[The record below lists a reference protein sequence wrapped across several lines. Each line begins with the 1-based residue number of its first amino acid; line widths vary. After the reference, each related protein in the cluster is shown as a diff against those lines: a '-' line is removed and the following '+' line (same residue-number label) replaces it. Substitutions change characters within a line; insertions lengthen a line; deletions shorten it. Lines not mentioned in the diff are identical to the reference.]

1 MKTLHYIFAAIFLT
15 LVFGCNQEDG
25 ILPKKN
31 TKILFLSQRIEN
43 KAEWNL
49 FSMNFDGTEQ
59 RKIIDFS
66 VRCDKPVVSHSG
78 KKVVFVH
85 LTDDFFYELYS
96 ANVDGSNLSLIDRAD
111 RYCGSADWSYDDA
124 KIVYSKSRNESTDDK
139 DLIIFDVSEGTKK
152 ELITM
157 GNNASGK
164 FSRNNQIAYC
174 HQHDDVAYDIYVV
187 NMDGSNNRKI
197 ITKAMCPVWSP
208 DGKRI
213 AYQSAIGN
221 GSSQIFVANNDGTNQ
236 KQLTSTYSS
245 RFWPGWPPDGNYD
258 PQWTHD
264 GKKMVYVSWE
274 DEDPEIHIMDSD
286 GSNKVKLTNTDKR
299 DENPE
304 ITSDGKFI
312 LFSSNRNMEMDTE
325 IFIMNLNGKN
335 QKSLSNHV
343 YNDIYPIEIR

>member
-1 MKTLHYIFAAIFLT
+1 MKTLHYFFAVFFFL
-15 LVFGCNQEDG
+15 LVFSCAKEDG
-25 ILPKKN
+25 ILPQKS

-49 FSMNFDGTEQ
+49 FTMNIDGTEQ
-59 RKIIDFS
+59 QQITDLS

-85 LTDDFFYELYS
+85 LTDDFNYEMYL
-96 ANVDGSNLSLIDRAD
+96 ANVDGTNLSLIDRAD

-124 KIVYSKSRNESTDDK
+124 KIVYSKNRNESTDDK
-139 DLIIFDVSEGTKK
+139 DLILFDVSEGTKRAI
-152 ELITM
+152 ITM

-174 HQHDDVAYDIYVV
+174 HQQDDAAYDIYVIS
-187 NMDGSNNRKI
+187 MDGSNNRKI

-208 DGKRI
+208 EGKRI

-236 KQLTSTYSS
+236 KQLTSTFSS
-245 RFWPGWPPDGNYD
+245 RFWPGWAPEGNYD
-258 PQWTHD
+258 PQWTPD
-264 GKKMVYVSWE
+264 GKKIVYVSWE
-274 DEDPEIHIMDSD
+274 DEDPEIHSMNSD
-286 GSNKVKLTNTDKR
+286 GSNKAKLTNTEKR

-312 LFSSNRNMEMDTE
+312 LFSSRRNMEMDTE

-335 QKSLSNHV
+335 QRPISN
-343 YNDIYPIEIR
+343 YSRSDIYPVEIR